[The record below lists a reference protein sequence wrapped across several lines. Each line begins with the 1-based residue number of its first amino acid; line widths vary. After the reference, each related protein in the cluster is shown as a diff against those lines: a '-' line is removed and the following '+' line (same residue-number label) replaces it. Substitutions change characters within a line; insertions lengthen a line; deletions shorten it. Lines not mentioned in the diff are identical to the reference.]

1 MAEFDG
7 MEHIFLRF
15 PLLCVT
21 QKEEMKEFEEPDKEL
36 RLMPP
41 PDAEI
46 CPYDVTAIPSNQNQ
60 NNLFNMETYQE
71 NLKRE

>member
-1 MAEFDG
+1 MAKCDG

-21 QKEEMKEFEEPDKEL
+21 QKEEMKEFEELDKEL

>member
-1 MAEFDG
+1 MKWN
-7 MEHIFLRF
+7 IFS
-15 PLLCVT
+15 CVSLYFAA
-21 QKEEMKEFEEPDKEL
+21 QKEEMKEYEEPDKEL

-46 CPYDVTAIPSNQNQ
+46 CPYDVTAIPANQNQ

-71 NLKRE
+71 NLKREW